1 MNKPIK
7 PSETVKEVI
16 SIHHGS
22 CYGETLKSFFDKV
35 PSDIPLDQVRFNTTT
50 ENGYY
55 NDSWAVLDVYY
66 DKEIPNKN
74 YNSQLKF
81 YEEQLEKYNL
91 IQEKEK
97 YLKNNKDKYFEVG
110 EVIYLQNNEIF
121 LDKLEI
127 AAFKKAKQIT
137 ITKILQ
143 PQSRNNK
150 RMNSENWCQVI
161 YFDLDGKEVS
171 SILYSKDVVC
181 RDKRFLTI

>member
-22 CYGETLKSFFDKV
+22 CYGETLKSFIDQ
-35 PSDIPLDQVRFNTTT
+35 IPPGVSFDQVKFKTET

-81 YEEQLEKYNL
+81 YEEQLEKYYL
-91 IQEKEK
+91 IEEKAE
-97 YLKNNKDKYFEVG
+97 
-110 EVIYLQNNEIF
+110 
-121 LDKLEI
+121 
-127 AAFKKAKQIT
+127 
-137 ITKILQ
+137 
-143 PQSRNNK
+143 
-150 RMNSENWCQVI
+150 
-161 YFDLDGKEVS
+161 
-171 SILYSKDVVC
+171 
-181 RDKRFLTI
+181 